1 MVQTFIKERNYRRHR
16 KMKANSNLTEG
27 PIFKTM
33 MLFAFPMIL
42 GNLLQQIYN
51 IVDTIIVGRF
61 VSSEALAAVGSAY
74 ALMTFINSLIIG
86 LCMGSGALFSKSFGA
101 GKQADMRQE
110 VKLSFVFIGII
121 TAIIYIIVFPG
132 TDLILR
138 LLAVPAD
145 VYALMRSYVR
155 IIFAGIVFIFLFN
168 FFAYLLRAVGNS
180 LVPLI
185 FLAISSVTNIVLDLY
200 FVISL
205 KWGVAGAAGATV
217 ISQALAGVG
226 TAIYVMARHRDL
238 VSSGKDGRTEWY
250 RLGEIIKNDVF
261 TGLQQSVMNFGILM
275 IQGLVNSFGT
285 AVMAAF
291 AAAVKIDSFAYMPAQ
306 EFANAFSIFISQNR
320 GAGKEKRVQKG
331 VRSAVTVSA
340 EFCICVSVL
349 IYFGARY
356 LMLAFID
363 GSEHEIIR
371 IGIQYLHIEG
381 AFYCGIGI
389 LFLWYGYYRAV
400 GRPEMSVVLTVI
412 SLGTRVLLSY
422 TLATIKS
429 IGVIAIW
436 WSIPI
441 GWFLADVTGYVYLQ
455 YMNKKAKMCRN

>member
-1 MVQTFIKERNYRRHR
+1 
-16 KMKANSNLTEG
+16 MKANSNLTEG

-285 AVMAAF
+285 TIMAAF
-291 AAAVKIDSFAYMPAQ
+291 AAAVKIDTLAYMPAQ
-306 EFANAFSIFISQNR
+306 EYANAYSLFISQNY
-320 GAGKEKRVQKG
+320 GARKQERIAKG
-331 VRSAVTVSA
+331 TRIATA
-340 EFCICVSVL
+340 VSV
-349 IYFGARY
+349 IFY
-356 LMLAFID
+356 LVVSVIIWIFSRDFMEIFVEA
-363 GSEHEIIR
+363 SETAIIAA
-371 IGIQYLHIEG
+371 GVKYLRIEG
-381 AFYCGIGI
+381 SFYFGIGI
-389 LFLWYGYYRAV
+389 LFLLYGYYRGVQRA
-400 GRPEMSVVLTVI
+400 EMSLVLTVI
-412 SLGTRVLLSY
+412 SLGTRVALSY
-422 TLATIKS
+422 MLAPHTAL
-429 IGVIAIW
+429 GVNAIW

-441 GWFLADVTGYVYLQ
+441 GWILADVVGGVYYRKLI
-455 YMNKKAKMCRN
+455 N

>member
-1 MVQTFIKERNYRRHR
+1 
-16 KMKANSNLTEG
+16 MKASSNLTEG

-132 TDLILR
+132 TDLILH

-155 IIFAGIVFIFLFN
+155 IIFAGIFFIFLFN

-180 LVPLI
+180 IVPLI

-205 KWGVAGAAGATV
+205 KWGVAGAAGATI
-217 ISQALAGVG
+217 ISQAFAGVG
-226 TAIYVMARHRDL
+226 IAIYVVARHRDL
-238 VSSGKDGRTEWY
+238 VSFGKDGRTEWY

-285 AVMAAF
+285 TIMAAF
-291 AAAVKIDSFAYMPAQ
+291 AAAVKIDTLAYMPAQ
-306 EFANAFSIFISQNR
+306 EYANAYSLFISQNY
-320 GAGKEKRVQKG
+320 GARKQERIAKG
-331 VRSAVTVSA
+331 TRIATA
-340 EFCICVSVL
+340 VSVIFCL
-349 IYFGARY
+349 VVSVIIWIFSRDFMEIFVEASETAIIAAGVKY
-356 LMLAFID
+356 L
-363 GSEHEIIR
+363 R
-371 IGIQYLHIEG
+371 IEG
-381 AFYCGIGI
+381 SFYFGIGI
-389 LFLWYGYYRAV
+389 LFLLYGYYRGVQRA
-400 GRPEMSVVLTVI
+400 EMSLVLTVI
-412 SLGTRVLLSY
+412 SLGTRVALSY
-422 TLATIKS
+422 MLAPHTAL
-429 IGVIAIW
+429 GVDAIW

-441 GWFLADVTGYVYLQ
+441 GWILADIVGGVY
-455 YMNKKAKMCRN
+455 YKKLTK

>member
-1 MVQTFIKERNYRRHR
+1 
-16 KMKANSNLTEG
+16 MKANSNLTEG

-61 VSSEALAAVGSAY
+61 VSSGALAAVGSAY

-132 TDLILR
+132 TDLILH

-217 ISQALAGVG
+217 ISQAFAGVG
-226 TAIYVMARHRDL
+226 IAIYVLVRHRDL
-238 VSSGKDGRTEWY
+238 VSFGKDGGTEWY

-285 AVMAAF
+285 TIMAAF
-291 AAAVKIDSFAYMPAQ
+291 AAAVKIDTLAYMPAQ
-306 EFANAFSIFISQNR
+306 EYANAYSLFISQNY
-320 GAGKEKRVQKG
+320 GARKQERIAKGTRIATAVSVIFCLVVSVIIWIFSKDFMEIFVEAGETAIIAAG
-331 VRSAVTVSA
+331 VR
-340 EFCICVSVL
+340 
-349 IYFGARY
+349 Y
-356 LMLAFID
+356 L
-363 GSEHEIIR
+363 R
-371 IGIQYLHIEG
+371 IEG
-381 AFYCGIGI
+381 SFYFGIGI
-389 LFLWYGYYRAV
+389 LFLLYGYYRGVQRA
-400 GRPEMSVVLTVI
+400 EMSLVLTVI

-422 TLATIKS
+422 MLAPNTGL
-429 IGVIAIW
+429 GVDAIW

-441 GWFLADVTGYVYLQ
+441 GWILADVVGGVY
-455 YMNKKAKMCRN
+455 YKKLTK

>member
-1 MVQTFIKERNYRRHR
+1 
-16 KMKANSNLTEG
+16 MKASSNLTEG

-205 KWGVAGAAGATV
+205 KWGVAGAAGATI
-217 ISQALAGVG
+217 ISQAFAGVG
-226 TAIYVMARHRDL
+226 IAIYVMARHRDL

-285 AVMAAF
+285 TIMAAF
-291 AAAVKIDSFAYMPAQ
+291 AAAVKIDTLAYMPAQ
-306 EFANAFSIFISQNR
+306 EYANAYSLFISQNY
-320 GAGKEKRVQKG
+320 GARKQERIAKG
-331 VRSAVTVSA
+331 TRIATA
-340 EFCICVSVL
+340 VSVIFCL
-349 IYFGARY
+349 VVSVIIWIFSRDFMEIFVEASETAIIAAGVKY
-356 LMLAFID
+356 L
-363 GSEHEIIR
+363 R
-371 IGIQYLHIEG
+371 IEG
-381 AFYCGIGI
+381 SFYFGIGI
-389 LFLWYGYYRAV
+389 LFLLYGYYRGVQRA
-400 GRPEMSVVLTVI
+400 EMSLVLTVI
-412 SLGTRVLLSY
+412 SLGTRVALSY
-422 TLATIKS
+422 MLAPHTAL
-429 IGVIAIW
+429 GVNAIW

-441 GWFLADVTGYVYLQ
+441 GWILADVVGGVYYRKLI
-455 YMNKKAKMCRN
+455 N

>member
-1 MVQTFIKERNYRRHR
+1 
-16 KMKANSNLTEG
+16 MKANSSLTEG

-132 TDLILR
+132 TDLILH

-205 KWGVAGAAGATV
+205 KWGVTGAAGATV
-217 ISQALAGVG
+217 ISQAFAGVG
-226 TAIYVMARHRDL
+226 IAIYVMARHRDL

-285 AVMAAF
+285 TIMAAF
-291 AAAVKIDSFAYMPAQ
+291 AAAVKIDTLAYMPAQ
-306 EFANAFSIFISQNR
+306 EYANAYSLFISQNY
-320 GAGKEKRVQKG
+320 GARKQERIAKG
-331 VRSAVTVSA
+331 TRIAA
-340 EFCICVSVL
+340 AVSVIFCL
-349 IYFGARY
+349 VVSVIIWIFSRDFMEIFVEASETAIIAAGVKY
-356 LMLAFID
+356 L
-363 GSEHEIIR
+363 R
-371 IGIQYLHIEG
+371 IEG
-381 AFYCGIGI
+381 SFYFGIGI
-389 LFLWYGYYRAV
+389 LFLLYGYYRGVQRA
-400 GRPEMSVVLTVI
+400 EMSLVLTVI
-412 SLGTRVLLSY
+412 SLGTRVALSY
-422 TLATIKS
+422 MLAPHTAL
-429 IGVIAIW
+429 GVDAIW

-441 GWFLADVTGYVYLQ
+441 GWILADVVGGVY
-455 YMNKKAKMCRN
+455 YRKIIN

>member
-1 MVQTFIKERNYRRHR
+1 
-16 KMKANSNLTEG
+16 MKANSNLTEG

-61 VSSEALAAVGSAY
+61 ISSGALAAVGSAY

-132 TDLILR
+132 TDLILH

-145 VYALMRSYVR
+145 VYALMRSYVK

-217 ISQALAGVG
+217 ISQAFAGVG
-226 TAIYVMARHRDL
+226 IAIYVMARHRDL

-285 AVMAAF
+285 TIMAAF
-291 AAAVKIDSFAYMPAQ
+291 AAAVKIDTLAYMPAQ
-306 EFANAFSIFISQNR
+306 EYANAYSLFISQNY
-320 GAGKEKRVQKG
+320 GARKQERIAKG
-331 VRSAVTVSA
+331 TRIAA
-340 EFCICVSVL
+340 AVSVIFCL
-349 IYFGARY
+349 GVSVIIWIFSKDFMEIFVEAGETAIIAAGVKY
-356 LMLAFID
+356 L
-363 GSEHEIIR
+363 R
-371 IGIQYLHIEG
+371 IEG
-381 AFYCGIGI
+381 SFYFGIGI
-389 LFLWYGYYRAV
+389 LFLLYGYYRGVQRA
-400 GRPEMSVVLTVI
+400 EMSLVLTVI
-412 SLGTRVLLSY
+412 SLGTRVALSY
-422 TLATIKS
+422 MLAPHTAL
-429 IGVIAIW
+429 GVDAIW

-441 GWFLADVTGYVYLQ
+441 GWILADIVGGVY
-455 YMNKKAKMCRN
+455 YKKLTK

>member
-1 MVQTFIKERNYRRHR
+1 
-16 KMKANSNLTEG
+16 MKANSNLTEG

-101 GKQADMRQE
+101 GKQADMRLE

-285 AVMAAF
+285 TIMAAF
-291 AAAVKIDSFAYMPAQ
+291 AAAVKIDTLAYMPAQ
-306 EFANAFSIFISQNR
+306 EYANAYSLFISQNY
-320 GAGKEKRVQKG
+320 GARKQERIAKG
-331 VRSAVTVSA
+331 TRIATA
-340 EFCICVSVL
+340 VSVIFCL
-349 IYFGARY
+349 VVSVIIWIFSRDFMEIFVEASETAIIAAGVKY
-356 LMLAFID
+356 L
-363 GSEHEIIR
+363 R
-371 IGIQYLHIEG
+371 IEG
-381 AFYCGIGI
+381 SFYFGIGI
-389 LFLWYGYYRAV
+389 LFLLYGYYRGVQRA
-400 GRPEMSVVLTVI
+400 EMSLVLTVI
-412 SLGTRVLLSY
+412 SLGTRVALSY
-422 TLATIKS
+422 MLAPHTAL
-429 IGVIAIW
+429 GVNAIW

-441 GWFLADVTGYVYLQ
+441 GWILADVVGGVY
-455 YMNKKAKMCRN
+455 YKKLTK

>member
-1 MVQTFIKERNYRRHR
+1 
-16 KMKANSNLTEG
+16 MKASSNLTEG

-217 ISQALAGVG
+217 ISQAFAGVG
-226 TAIYVMARHRDL
+226 IAIYVMARHRDL

-285 AVMAAF
+285 TIMAAF
-291 AAAVKIDSFAYMPAQ
+291 AAAVKIDTLAYMPAQ
-306 EFANAFSIFISQNR
+306 EYANAYSLFISQNY
-320 GAGKEKRVQKG
+320 GARKQERIAKG
-331 VRSAVTVSA
+331 TRIATA
-340 EFCICVSVL
+340 VSVIFCL
-349 IYFGARY
+349 VVSVIIWIFSRDFMEIFVEASETAIIAAGVKY
-356 LMLAFID
+356 L
-363 GSEHEIIR
+363 R
-371 IGIQYLHIEG
+371 IEG
-381 AFYCGIGI
+381 SFYFGIGI
-389 LFLWYGYYRAV
+389 LFLLYGYYRGVQRA
-400 GRPEMSVVLTVI
+400 EMSLVLTVI
-412 SLGTRVLLSY
+412 SLGTRVALSY
-422 TLATIKS
+422 MLAPHTAL
-429 IGVIAIW
+429 GVNAIW

-441 GWFLADVTGYVYLQ
+441 GWILADVVGGVY
-455 YMNKKAKMCRN
+455 YKKLTK